1 MVQCALFTHIGGEK
15 MYDITIIGA
24 GVSGS
29 SLAYELS
36 KYDVSVCVLEA
47 ENDVA
52 VKTTKANSAI
62 LHAGYDP
69 LPGSLNAKLNV
80 EGSVLAKEIC
90 SKLDVPRNQIGSL
103 VVAFSEEDLEMVQTL
118 YERGVKNK
126 VPDIQILTK
135 EETLAKE
142 PNLNPDIYGALYAP
156 SAAVV
161 NPWEYTIAMAEV
173 AIQNGVTFSFN
184 QKVKDIQKAGDHFEI
199 KTDNETI
206 ESKYIINAAGVNAG
220 EIHEL
225 VSEPT
230 FKTIPCRGEYYL
242 LDLEETDT
250 VKHIVFQCPT
260 KVGKG
265 ILVAPTTHG
274 NIIVGPNAENIPDD
288 WVNTGKDVANT
299 ATGLK
304 GVAEGAKK
312 SVPTINLAN
321 SIRNFS
327 GVRANTDRE
336 DFIIEQVIPQ
346 FYDVAGIKSPGLTAA
361 PANSLYLIELM
372 KQDGLVLSK
381 KNDYV
386 DERKRIHFNQASIE
400 EKQQLISENPD
411 YGRIICRC
419 ENITEADIRESL
431 HQTLPAK
438 SVEGVK
444 RRTIAGMGRCQ
455 GGFCGPRVVE
465 IIADEL
471 NISPLEVDLDRWN
484 SHILVSQSKEVL

>member
-1 MVQCALFTHIGGEK
+1 
-15 MYDITIIGA
+15 MYDVTIIGA
-24 GVSGS
+24 GISGS

-36 KYDVSVCVLEA
+36 KYDLKVCVLEA

-69 LPGSLNAKLNV
+69 KPGSLNARLNV
-80 EGSVLAKEIC
+80 EGAERAKEIC
-90 SKLDVPRNQIGSL
+90 AKLDVPRREIGSL
-103 VVAFSEEDLEMVQTL
+103 VVAFSEEDLGTVTKL
-118 YERGVKNK
+118 YERGVKNG
-126 VPDIQILTK
+126 VPGIQVLTK

-142 PNLNPDIYGALYAP
+142 PHLNKDIFGALYAP

-173 AIQNGVTFSFN
+173 AIKNGVVFHFN
-184 QKVKDIQKAGDHFEI
+184 QRVTDITKVDDHFEI
-199 KTDNETI
+199 QTTR
-206 ESKYIINAAGVNAG
+206 SKIDTNYVINAAGVEAG
-220 EIHEL
+220 DIHEL
-225 VSEPT
+225 VAEPT
-230 FKTIPCRGEYYL
+230 FTMMPCRGEYYL

-250 VKHIVFQCPT
+250 VNHIVFQCPT

-274 NIIVGPNAENIPDD
+274 NIIVGPNAETIEKDL
-288 WVNTGKDVANT
+288 VNTGQDTSNTRLGLEVVA
-299 ATGLK
+299 K
-304 GVAEGAKK
+304 GARK

-327 GVRANTDRE
+327 GIRANTDRD
-336 DFIIEQVIPQ
+336 DFIIEQVIPH

-361 PANSLYLIELM
+361 PANSLYVIEM
-372 KQDGLVLSK
+372 MEQHGLTLNK
-381 KNDYV
+381 KEQYV
-386 DERKRIHFNQASIE
+386 DERRRIHFNEASIE
-400 EKQQLISENPD
+400 EKQALIQENPD
-411 YGRIICRC
+411 YGQIICRC
-419 ENITEADIRESL
+419 ENITEADIRQSL
-431 HQTLPAK
+431 RQTLPAS
-438 SVEGVK
+438 SVDGVK

-471 NISPLEVDLDRWN
+471 KISPLDVDLDRFN
-484 SHILVSQSKEVL
+484 SHILVSQSKEEV

>member
-1 MVQCALFTHIGGEK
+1 
-15 MYDITIIGA
+15 MYDITIIG
-24 GVSGS
+24 GGISGS

-36 KYDVSVCVLEA
+36 KYQVKVCLLEA

-69 LPGSLNAKLNV
+69 KPGSLNAKLNV
-80 EGSVLAKEIC
+80 EGAKLAKEIC
-90 SKLDVPRNQIGSL
+90 RKLDVPRRQLGSL
-103 VVAFSEEDLEMVQTL
+103 VVAFSEDDLETIRDL
-118 YERGVKNK
+118 YERGNQNG
-126 VPDIQILTK
+126 VPDLALLSK

-142 PNLNPDIYGALYAP
+142 PNLNKDIYGALYAP

-173 AIQNGVTFSFN
+173 AIQNGVDFFFN
-184 QKVKDIQKAGDHFEI
+184 QEVTSITPVADYFEI
-199 KTDNETI
+199 NTKDTLYL
-206 ESKYIINAAGVNAG
+206 SKYVINAAGVHAG
-220 EIHEL
+220 EIHEM
-225 VSEPT
+225 VAPPT
-230 FKTIPCRGEYYL
+230 FQTIPCRGEYYL

-250 VKHIVFQCPT
+250 VSHIVFQCPT

-274 NIIVGPNAENIPDD
+274 NIIVGPNAENIPDEL
-288 WVNTGKDVANT
+288 VNTGQDTANTALGLKDVA
-299 ATGLK
+299 K
-304 GVAEGAKK
+304 GARK
-312 SVPTINLAN
+312 SIPSINLGN

-327 GVRANTDRE
+327 GVRANTDRS
-336 DFIIEQVIPQ
+336 DFIIEEVIPG
-346 FYDVAGIKSPGLTAA
+346 FFDMAGIKSPGLTAA
-361 PANSLYLIELM
+361 PANSLYLIDLM
-372 KQDGLVLSK
+372 VEKGLVLEEK
-381 KNDYV
+381 ETYV
-386 DERKRIHFNQASIE
+386 DSRARVHFNQASIE
-400 EKQQLISENPD
+400 EKQALIKKNPD

-431 HQTLPAK
+431 HQTLPAQ
-438 SVEGVK
+438 SVDGVK

-471 NISPLEVDLDRWN
+471 NLSPLEVDLDRFN
-484 SHILVSQSKEVL
+484 SHILVSESKEEESCTM

>member
-1 MVQCALFTHIGGEK
+1 
-15 MYDITIIGA
+15 MYDITIIG
-24 GVSGS
+24 GGISGS

-36 KYDVSVCVLEA
+36 KYQVKVCLLEA

-69 LPGSLNAKLNV
+69 KPGSLNAKLNV
-80 EGSVLAKEIC
+80 EGAKLAKEIC
-90 SKLDVPRNQIGSL
+90 RKLDVPRRQLGSL
-103 VVAFSEEDLEMVQTL
+103 VVAFSEEDLETIRDL
-118 YERGVKNK
+118 YERGNQNG
-126 VPDIQILTK
+126 VPDLALLSK

-142 PNLNPDIYGALYAP
+142 PNLNKDIYGALYAP

-173 AIQNGVTFSFN
+173 AIQNGVDFFFN
-184 QKVKDIQKAGDHFEI
+184 QEVTSITPVADYFEI
-199 KTDNETI
+199 NTQDTLYQ
-206 ESKYIINAAGVNAG
+206 SKYVINAAGVHAG
-220 EIHEL
+220 EIHEM
-225 VSEPT
+225 VAPPT
-230 FKTIPCRGEYYL
+230 FQTIPCRGEYYL

-250 VKHIVFQCPT
+250 VSHIVFQCPT

-274 NIIVGPNAENIPDD
+274 NIIVGPNAENIPDEL
-288 WVNTGKDVANT
+288 VNTGQDTANTALGLKDVA
-299 ATGLK
+299 K
-304 GVAEGAKK
+304 GARK
-312 SVPTINLAN
+312 SIPSINLGN

-327 GVRANTDRE
+327 GVRANTDRS
-336 DFIIEQVIPQ
+336 DFIIEEVIPG
-346 FYDVAGIKSPGLTAA
+346 FFDMAGIKSPGLTAA
-361 PANSLYLIELM
+361 PANSLYLMDLM
-372 KQDGLVLSK
+372 VEKGLVLEEKES
-381 KNDYV
+381 YV
-386 DERKRIHFNQASIE
+386 DSRVRVHFNQASIE
-400 EKQQLISENPD
+400 EKQALIKKNPD

-431 HQTLPAK
+431 HQTLPAQ
-438 SVEGVK
+438 SVDGVK

-471 NISPLEVDLDRWN
+471 NLSPLEVDLDRFN
-484 SHILVSQSKEVL
+484 SHILVSESKEEESCTM

>member
-1 MVQCALFTHIGGEK
+1 
-15 MYDITIIGA
+15 MYDMTIIGA
-24 GVSGS
+24 GISGS
-29 SLAYELS
+29 SLAYELT
-36 KYDVSVCVLEA
+36 KYDLKVCVLEA

-69 LPGSLNAKLNV
+69 KPGSLNAKLNV
-80 EGSVLAKEIC
+80 EGSFLAKEIC
-90 SKLDVPRNQIGSL
+90 RKLDIPRKQLGSL
-103 VVAFSEEDLEMVQTL
+103 VVAFSEEDLETVKDL
-118 YERGVKNK
+118 YNRGVENG
-126 VPDIQILTK
+126 VPDIQMLSK

-142 PNLNPDIYGALYAP
+142 PHLNQDIYGALFAP

-161 NPWEYTIAMAEV
+161 NPWEYAIAMTEV
-173 AIQNGVTFSFN
+173 AIINGATFKFN
-184 QKVKDIQKAGDHFEI
+184 QRVQEINFLDDHYELVTNQEMI
-199 KTDNETI
+199 K
-206 ESKYIINAAGVNAG
+206 SKYVINAAGVNAG
-220 EIHEL
+220 DVHEM
-225 VSEPT
+225 VAEPT

-250 VKHIVFQCPT
+250 VNHIVFQCPT

-274 NIIVGPNAENIPDD
+274 NIIVGPNAENIPDE
-288 WVNTGKDVANT
+288 WVNTGQDVSNT
-299 ATGLK
+299 TLGLK
-304 GVAEGAKK
+304 EVAIGARK
-312 SVPTINLAN
+312 SVPTINLTN

-327 GVRANTDRE
+327 GVRANTDRS
-336 DFIIEQVIPQ
+336 DFIIEKAAPQ
-346 FYDVAGIKSPGLTAA
+346 FYDMAGIKSPGLTAA
-361 PANSLYLIELM
+361 PANSLFLIEM
-372 KQDGLVLSK
+372 MARDGLVLNK
-381 KNDYV
+381 KENYV
-386 DERKRIHFNQASIE
+386 DERKRIHFNEANIE
-400 EKQQLISENPD
+400 EKQALIKENPD

-419 ENITEADIRESL
+419 ENITEADIRNSL

-465 IIADEL
+465 IIAEEL
-471 NISPLEVDLDRWN
+471 GISPLEVDLDRFD

>member
-1 MVQCALFTHIGGEK
+1 

-24 GVSGS
+24 GISGC

-36 KYDVSVCVLEA
+36 KYDLKVCVVEA

-69 LPGSLNAKLNV
+69 KPGSLNARLNV
-80 EGSVLAKEIC
+80 EGSHLAKEIC
-90 SKLDVPRNQIGSL
+90 RKLDIPRKQLGSL
-103 VVAFSEEDLEMVQTL
+103 VVAFSEEDIKTVEEL
-118 YERGVKNK
+118 YDRGVKNN
-126 VPDIQILTK
+126 VPDIQIISK
-135 EETLAKE
+135 EEVLEME
-142 PNLNPDIYGALYAP
+142 PHLNQEIYGALYAP

-161 NPWEYTIAMAEV
+161 NPWEYAIAMAEV
-173 AIQNGVTFSFN
+173 AIQNGVTFYFN
-184 QKVKDIQKAGDHFEI
+184 QTVEGITKNGNDFEVK
-199 KTDNETI
+199 TNLETI
-206 ESKYIINAAGVNAG
+206 NTKYVINAAGVHADS
-220 EIHEL
+220 IHEM
-225 VSEPT
+225 VAEPT
-230 FKTIPCRGEYYL
+230 FKMKPCRGEYYL

-250 VKHIVFQCPT
+250 VHHIIFQCPT

-274 NIIVGPNAENIPDD
+274 NIIVGPNATNISEDI
-288 WVNTGKDVANT
+288 VNTGQDTANT
-299 ATGLK
+299 TLGLND
-304 GVAEGAKK
+304 VAEGARK

-327 GVRANTDRE
+327 GIRANTDRE
-336 DFIIEQVIPQ
+336 DFIIEEVIPN

-372 KQDGLVLSK
+372 KEKGLVLNEK
-381 KNDYV
+381 EDYV
-386 DERKRIHFNQASIE
+386 DKRRRIHFNQASIE
-400 EKQQLISENPD
+400 EKQQLIQENPD

-431 HQTLPAK
+431 HQTLPAQ
-438 SVEGVK
+438 SVDGVK

-471 NISPLEVDLDRWN
+471 NISPLEVDLDRLN

>member
-1 MVQCALFTHIGGEK
+1 
-15 MYDITIIGA
+15 MYDMTIIGA
-24 GVSGS
+24 GISGS
-29 SLAYELS
+29 SLAYELT
-36 KYDVSVCVLEA
+36 KYDLKVCVLEA

-69 LPGSLNAKLNV
+69 KPGSLNAKLNV
-80 EGSVLAKEIC
+80 EGSFLAKEIC
-90 SKLDVPRNQIGSL
+90 RKLDIPRKQLGSL
-103 VVAFSEEDLEMVQTL
+103 VVAFSEEDLETVKDL
-118 YERGVKNK
+118 YNRGVENG
-126 VPDIQILTK
+126 VPDIQMLSK

-142 PNLNPDIYGALYAP
+142 PHLNQDIYGALFAP

-161 NPWEYTIAMAEV
+161 NPWEYTIAMTEV
-173 AIQNGVTFSFN
+173 AITNGATFKFN
-184 QKVKDIQKAGDHFEI
+184 QRVQEINFLDDHYELVTNQEMI
-199 KTDNETI
+199 K
-206 ESKYIINAAGVNAG
+206 SKYVINAAGVNAG
-220 EIHEL
+220 DVHEM
-225 VSEPT
+225 VAEPT

-250 VKHIVFQCPT
+250 VNHIVFQCPT

-274 NIIVGPNAENIPDD
+274 NIIVGPNAENIPDE
-288 WVNTGKDVANT
+288 WVNTGQDVSNT
-299 ATGLK
+299 TLGLK
-304 GVAEGAKK
+304 EVAIGARK

-327 GVRANTDRE
+327 GVRANTDRS
-336 DFIIEQVIPQ
+336 DFIIEKAAPQ
-346 FYDVAGIKSPGLTAA
+346 FYDMAGIKSPGLTAA
-361 PANSLYLIELM
+361 PANSLFLIEM
-372 KQDGLVLSK
+372 MARDGLVLNK
-381 KNDYV
+381 KENYV
-386 DERKRIHFNQASIE
+386 DERKRIHFNEANIE
-400 EKQQLISENPD
+400 EKQALIKENPD

-419 ENITEADIRESL
+419 ENITEADIRNSL

-465 IIADEL
+465 IIAEEL
-471 NISPLEVDLDRWN
+471 GISPLEVDLDRFD

>member
-1 MVQCALFTHIGGEK
+1 
-15 MYDITIIGA
+15 MYDIAIIG
-24 GVSGS
+24 GGISGA

-36 KYDVSVCVLEA
+36 KYQLKICVIEA

-69 LPGSLNAKLNV
+69 KPGSLNARLNV
-80 EGSVLAKEIC
+80 EGAKLAKEIC
-90 SKLDVPRNQIGSL
+90 RKLDVPRKQLGSL
-103 VVAFSEEDLEMVQTL
+103 VVAFSEEDLVTIQDL
-118 YERGVKNK
+118 YERGNSNGVS
-126 VPDIQILTK
+126 DLQILSK

-142 PNLNPDIYGALYAP
+142 PHLNQDIYGALFAP

-173 AIQNGVTFSFN
+173 AIQNDVEFYFN
-184 QKVKDIQKAGDHFEI
+184 QKVISINQLDSYFELQ
-199 KTDNETI
+199 TETKLF
-206 ESKYIINAAGVNAG
+206 ESRIVVNAAGVHAG
-220 EIHEL
+220 EIHEM
-225 VSEPT
+225 VAEPT

-250 VKHIVFQCPT
+250 VNHIVFQCPT

-274 NIIVGPNAENIPDD
+274 NIIVGPNAENIPDE
-288 WVNTGKDVANT
+288 WVNTGQDTANTSLGLKDVAS
-299 ATGLK
+299 
-304 GVAEGAKK
+304 GARK

-336 DFIIEQVIPQ
+336 DFIIEKVVPG
-346 FYDVAGIKSPGLTAA
+346 FYDMAGIKSPGLTAA

-372 KQDGLVLSK
+372 GKDGLELVEK
-381 KNDYV
+381 ETYV
-386 DERKRIHFNQASIE
+386 DSRKRIHFNEASIE
-400 EKQQLISENPD
+400 EKQELINQNPD

-419 ENITEADIRESL
+419 ENITEADIRASL
-431 HQTLPAK
+431 HQTLPAQ
-438 SVEGVK
+438 SVDGVK

-471 NISPLEVDLDRWN
+471 KISALEVDLDRFN
-484 SHILVSQSKEVL
+484 SQVLVSESKEVL

>member
-1 MVQCALFTHIGGEK
+1 MRSFCQPEGEK
-15 MYDITIIGA
+15 MYDIVIIG
-24 GVSGS
+24 GGISGA

-36 KYDVSVCVLEA
+36 KYELTVGVIEA
-47 ENDVA
+47 ENDVS

-69 LPGSLNAKLNV
+69 KPGSLNARLNV
-80 EGSVLAKEIC
+80 EGARLAKEIC
-90 SKLDVPRNQIGSL
+90 RKLDVPRKQLGSL
-103 VVAFSEEDLEMVQTL
+103 VVAFSKEDLVTIEEL
-118 YERGVKNK
+118 YHRGNQNG
-126 VPDIQILTK
+126 VPDLKLLSK

-142 PNLNPDIYGALYAP
+142 PYLNEDIYGALFAP

-173 AIQNGVTFSFN
+173 AIQNGAKFHFN
-184 QKVKDIQKAGDHFEI
+184 QQVIGINQDEDSFEI
-199 KTDNETI
+199 LTKTDTFK
-206 ESKYIINAAGVNAG
+206 SRYVINAAGVHAG
-220 EIHEL
+220 EIHEM
-225 VSEPT
+225 VAKPT

-250 VKHIVFQCPT
+250 VNHIVFQCPT

-274 NIIVGPNAENIPDD
+274 NIIVGPNAEDISDEL
-288 WVNTGKDVANT
+288 VNTGQDTANTSQGLKDVA
-299 ATGLK
+299 K
-304 GVAEGAKK
+304 GARK
-312 SVPTINLAN
+312 SVPTINLNN

-336 DFIIEQVIPQ
+336 DFIIEEVVPK
-346 FYDVAGIKSPGLTAA
+346 FYDMAGIKSPGLTAA

-372 KQDGLVLSK
+372 KEKGLELIEK
-381 KNDYV
+381 EEYV
-386 DERKRIHFNQASIE
+386 DERKRVHFNEASIE
-400 EKQQLISENPD
+400 EKQELINKNPD

-419 ENITEADIRESL
+419 ENITEADIRASL
-431 HQTLPAK
+431 HQTLPAQ
-438 SVEGVK
+438 SVDGVK

-465 IIADEL
+465 IIAEEL
-471 NISPLEVDLDRWN
+471 NISPLEVDLDRFN
-484 SHILVSQSKEVL
+484 SHVLVSESKEVF

>member
-1 MVQCALFTHIGGEK
+1 
-15 MYDITIIGA
+15 MYDITIIG
-24 GVSGS
+24 GGISGS

-36 KYDVSVCVLEA
+36 KYQVKVCLLEA

-69 LPGSLNAKLNV
+69 KPGSLNAKLNV
-80 EGSVLAKEIC
+80 EGAKLAKEIC
-90 SKLDVPRNQIGSL
+90 RKLDVPRRQLGSL
-103 VVAFSEEDLEMVQTL
+103 VVAFSEDDLETIRDL
-118 YERGVKNK
+118 YERGNQNG
-126 VPDIQILTK
+126 VPDLALLSK

-142 PNLNPDIYGALYAP
+142 PNLNKDIYGALYAP

-173 AIQNGVTFSFN
+173 AIQNGVDFFFN
-184 QKVKDIQKAGDHFEI
+184 QEVTSITPVADYFEI
-199 KTDNETI
+199 NTQDTLYQ
-206 ESKYIINAAGVNAG
+206 SKYVINAAGVHAG
-220 EIHEL
+220 EIHEM
-225 VSEPT
+225 VAPPT
-230 FKTIPCRGEYYL
+230 FQTIPCRGEYYL

-250 VKHIVFQCPT
+250 VSHIVFQCPT

-274 NIIVGPNAENIPDD
+274 NIIVGPNAENIPDEL
-288 WVNTGKDVANT
+288 VNTGQDTANTALGLKDVA
-299 ATGLK
+299 K
-304 GVAEGAKK
+304 GARK
-312 SVPTINLAN
+312 SIPSINLGN

-327 GVRANTDRE
+327 GVRANTDRS
-336 DFIIEQVIPQ
+336 DFIIEEVIPG
-346 FYDVAGIKSPGLTAA
+346 FFDMAGIKSPGLTAA
-361 PANSLYLIELM
+361 PANSLYLMGLM
-372 KQDGLVLSK
+372 VEKGLVLEEK
-381 KNDYV
+381 ETYV
-386 DERKRIHFNQASIE
+386 DSRVRVHFNQASIE
-400 EKQQLISENPD
+400 EKQALIKKNPD

-431 HQTLPAK
+431 HQTLPAQ
-438 SVEGVK
+438 SVDGVK

-471 NISPLEVDLDRWN
+471 NLSPLEVDLDRFN
-484 SHILVSQSKEVL
+484 SHILVSESKEEESCTM

>member
-1 MVQCALFTHIGGEK
+1 
-15 MYDITIIGA
+15 MYDMTIIGA
-24 GVSGS
+24 GISGS
-29 SLAYELS
+29 SLAYELT
-36 KYDVSVCVLEA
+36 KYDLKVCVLEA

-69 LPGSLNAKLNV
+69 KPGSLNAKLNV
-80 EGSVLAKEIC
+80 EGSFLAKEIC
-90 SKLDVPRNQIGSL
+90 RKLDIPRKQLGSL
-103 VVAFSEEDLEMVQTL
+103 VVAFSEEDLETVKDL
-118 YERGVKNK
+118 YNRGVENG
-126 VPDIQILTK
+126 VPDIQMLSK

-142 PNLNPDIYGALYAP
+142 PHLNQDIYGALFAP

-161 NPWEYTIAMAEV
+161 NPWEYAIAMTEV
-173 AIQNGVTFSFN
+173 AIINGATFKFN
-184 QKVKDIQKAGDHFEI
+184 QQVQEINFLDDHYELV
-199 KTDNETI
+199 TNQETI
-206 ESKYIINAAGVNAG
+206 KSKYVINAAGVNAG
-220 EIHEL
+220 DVHEM
-225 VSEPT
+225 VAEPT

-250 VKHIVFQCPT
+250 VNHIVFQCPT

-274 NIIVGPNAENIPDD
+274 NIIVGPNAENIPDE
-288 WVNTGKDVANT
+288 WVNTGQDVSNT
-299 ATGLK
+299 TLGLK
-304 GVAEGAKK
+304 EVAIGARK

-327 GVRANTDRE
+327 GVRANTDRS
-336 DFIIEQVIPQ
+336 DFIIEKAAPQ
-346 FYDVAGIKSPGLTAA
+346 FYDMAGIKSPGLTAA
-361 PANSLYLIELM
+361 PANSLFLIEM
-372 KQDGLVLSK
+372 MARDGLVLNK
-381 KNDYV
+381 KENYV
-386 DERKRIHFNQASIE
+386 DERNRIHFNEANIE
-400 EKQQLISENPD
+400 EKQALIKENPD

-419 ENITEADIRESL
+419 ENITEADIRNSL

-465 IIADEL
+465 IIAEEL
-471 NISPLEVDLDRWN
+471 GISPLEVDLDRFD

>member
-1 MVQCALFTHIGGEK
+1 

-29 SLAYELS
+29 SLAYELG
-36 KYDVSVCVLEA
+36 KYELNVCVLEA

-69 LPGSLNAKLNV
+69 VPGSLNAFLNV
-80 EGSVLAKEIC
+80 EGSKMAKEIC
-90 SKLDVPRNQIGSL
+90 SKLDVPRKQVGSL
-103 VVAFSEEDLEMVQTL
+103 VIAFSKDDLEMINIL
-118 YERGVKNK
+118 YERGIQNGVEG
-126 VPDIQILTK
+126 IQILNK
-135 EETLAKE
+135 EETLARE
-142 PNLNPDIYGALYAP
+142 PHLNEDIYGALFAP

-173 AIQNGVTFSFN
+173 AIENGVNFYFEQQVEDIITLDEGFEVVTETDSF
-184 QKVKDIQKAGDHFEI
+184 
-199 KTDNETI
+199 KT
-206 ESKYIINAAGVNAG
+206 KYIINAAGVNAG
-220 EIHEL
+220 LIHDL
-225 VSEPT
+225 VAEQT
-230 FKTIPCRGEYYL
+230 FETIPCRGEYYL

-250 VKHIVFQCPT
+250 VNHIVFQCPT

-274 NIIVGPNAENIPDD
+274 NIIVGPNAQDIPESWID
-288 WVNTGKDVANT
+288 TGEDTANT
-299 ATGLK
+299 TLGLQEVATG
-304 GVAEGAKK
+304 ARR
-312 SVPTINLAN
+312 SIPNINLAN

-336 DFIIEQVIPQ
+336 DFIIEEVIPG

-361 PANSLYLIELM
+361 PANSVYLIDLM
-372 KQDGLVLSK
+372 VAKGLKLVEK
-381 KNDYV
+381 DTYI
-386 DERKRIHFNQASIE
+386 DRRERIHFNHATIE
-400 EKQQLISENPD
+400 EKQALILENRD

-419 ENITEADIRESL
+419 ENVTEAEIRNSL
-431 HQTLPAK
+431 HQTLPAR
-438 SVEGVK
+438 SVDGVK

-471 NISPLEVDLDRWN
+471 DISPIDVDLDRFD
-484 SHILVSQSKEVL
+484 SHILVSESKEVL

>member
-1 MVQCALFTHIGGEK
+1 

-36 KYDVSVCVLEA
+36 KYDLSVCVIEA

-69 LPGSLNAKLNV
+69 KPGSLNARLNV
-80 EGSVLAKEIC
+80 EGARLAKEIC
-90 SKLDVPRNQIGSL
+90 RKLDVPRKEIGSL
-103 VVAFSEEDLEMVQTL
+103 VVAFSKEDLETL
-118 YERGVKNK
+118 QELYDRGLKNG
-126 VPDIQILTK
+126 VPDLQILSK
-135 EETLAKE
+135 EETLAAE
-142 PNLNPDIYGALYAP
+142 PHLNPDIYGALYAP

-173 AIQNGVTFSFN
+173 AIQNGVSFYFN
-184 QKVKDIQKAGDHFEI
+184 QRVTEIQLADDYFDIVTNSSVFQ
-199 KTDNETI
+199 
-206 ESKYIINAAGVNAG
+206 SKYVINAAGVNAG
-220 EIHEL
+220 EIHEM
-225 VSEPT
+225 VAAPT
-230 FKTIPCRGEYYL
+230 FEMHPCRGEYYL

-250 VKHIVFQCPT
+250 VNHIVFQCPT
-260 KVGKG
+260 KIGKG

-274 NIIVGPNAENIPDD
+274 NIIVGPNAENISESL
-288 WVNTGKDVANT
+288 VNTGQDTANT
-299 ATGLK
+299 AVGLK
-304 GVAEGAKK
+304 SVASGARK

-327 GVRANTDRE
+327 GIRANTNRE
-336 DFIIEQVIPQ
+336 DFIIEKVIPQ

-372 KQDGLVLSK
+372 KQDGLELIE
-381 KNDYV
+381 KNEYV
-386 DERKRIHFNQASIE
+386 DKRERIHFNQANIA
-400 EKQQLISENPD
+400 EKQALIEQNPD

-419 ENITEADIRESL
+419 ENITEAEIRESL
-431 HQTLPAK
+431 HQTLPAQ
-438 SVEGVK
+438 SVDGVK

-471 NISPLEVDLDRWN
+471 NISPLEVDLDRFN
-484 SHILVSQSKEVL
+484 SPVLVSQSKEEF